1 MSKELELYI
10 HIPFCVK
17 KCSYCDFLSFPA
29 GQELQEA
36 YVRQL
41 IREIEAQAP
50 LGRDHLVTSVFLGGG
65 TPSLLDPSLILN
77 IMSAVRHSFCVSED
91 AEITIE
97 CNPGSTLR
105 HKFAVYK
112 KAGINRLSI
121 GLQSAENTELRMLGR
136 IHSYEEF
143 LKCYQGA
150 RMEGFDNIN
159 VDLINC
165 IPMQTMKTWR
175 KTLRQVTMLR
185 PEHLSVYNL
194 IVEEGTPYYE
204 MQQKGLLML
213 PDEDEQEEIDTFTR
227 EFLSKNGYERYEISN
242 YAREGKL
249 CRHNVGYWTEVPY
262 LGFGIGAASYYDG
275 TRWSNTRDINS
286 YLGAEL
292 AAPEGLS
299 GIRAESRRLTEAD
312 KMEEFMFLGLR
323 MVNGVSETEFLQR
336 FGRTMDNVYGRVLDK
351 YVENGLIIREGY
363 RYRLSERGMD
373 ISNTVLSDFL
383 LDDQEGIS
391 DGK

>member
-1 MSKELELYI
+1 MDKSFFSGIVPPIAVPIDSEERLDEARLRK
-10 HIPFCVK
+10 HI
-17 KCSYCDFLSFPA
+17 DFM
-29 GQELQEA
+29 
-36 YVRQL
+36 
-41 IREIEAQAP
+41 I
-50 LGRDHLVTSVFLGGG
+50 DGGVSG
-65 TPSLLDPSLILN
+65 IL
-77 IMSAVRHSFCVSED
+77 AF
-91 AEITIE
+91 
-97 CNPGSTLR
+97 GSN
-105 HKFAVYK
+105 
-112 KAGINRLSI
+112 G
-121 GLQSAENTELRMLGR
+121 
-136 IHSYEEF
+136 EF
-143 LKCYQGA
+143 Y
-150 RMEGFDNIN
+150 
-159 VDLINC
+159 
-165 IPMQTMKTWR
+165 MQ
-175 KTLRQVTMLR
+175 
-185 PEHLSVYNL
+185 
-194 IVEEGTPYYE
+194 
-204 MQQKGLLML
+204 
-213 PDEDEQEEIDTFTR
+213 DEDEQEEIDTFTR

-275 TRWSNTRDINS
+275 TRWSNTRDINC
-286 YLGAEL
+286 YLEAEL
-292 AAPEGLS
+292 AAPEGLDS
-299 GIRAESRRLTEAD
+299 IRAESRRLTEAD